1 MTATGAPEGRWC
13 DLPRHYSERI
23 SKIGQGICA
32 KMKTEIKS
40 GCIKSSFTSASED
53 DIGPP
58 MGPPRKGGAPSHAQ
72 VHIHHFGG
80 GIPHSGQTTPQYR
93 TGFKPGL
100 KNLESEPGL

>member
-58 MGPPRKGGAPSHAQ
+58 WGLPGRVGRHLMHRSIFTILGGAYHIRVKQHPS
-72 VHIHHFGG
+72 I
-80 GIPHSGQTTPQYR
+80 
-93 TGFKPGL
+93 
-100 KNLESEPGL
+100 EPGLNRV